1 LQKEEFDTHP
11 YEFTFTGMK
20 HLNTALEE
28 NPFIGMWKDGDEV
41 KDVDGYIRG
50 IREGRFVKIR
60 DIRDQM
66 AVVL

>member
-1 LQKEEFDTHP
+1 
-11 YEFTFTGMK
+11 MK

-28 NPFIGMWKDGDEV
+28 NPFVGIWKDRDEM
-41 KDVDGYIRG
+41 KDIDGYIRG